1 MHEVNPPFGE
11 WANDNDGVERSRMG
25 ALFRI
30 KMLTRWAF
38 LNSLM
43 IVFEDRRLEIAS
55 TKDFLGCSN
64 PR

>member
-11 WANDNDGVERSRMG
+11 RANGNDGVKQSRMG
-25 ALFRI
+25 ALFGI
-30 KMLTRWAF
+30 KMLARWAF

-43 IVFEDRRLEIAS
+43 IVFEERRLEIAS
-55 TKDFLGCSN
+55 TKDFLGYSH